1 MGRSRA
7 RCESPEGGVCP
18 CACVWRVPGDTVP
31 YEFLTEYIHTRL
43 QVRYSEPRCDNVGRR
58 FLIST
63 LSRRCSVKRR
73 RSAVFA
79 RGTDGLVD
87 RAPIS
92 YGGSSPREV
101 SAPPCPA
108 RGLSPWPFVPP
119 VLDRPAVRA
128 GATTNR
134 GAHRDTPTRTRTRKS
149 GTVKARALPSLGAS
163 GVSAHLASNTHCSIS
178 SKLLTHRLPADPRS

>member
-1 MGRSRA
+1 M
-7 RCESPEGGVCP
+7 
-18 CACVWRVPGDTVP
+18 
-31 YEFLTEYIHTRL
+31 
-43 QVRYSEPRCDNVGRR
+43 
-58 FLIST
+58 IST

-79 RGTDGLVD
+79 RVTDGLVD

-119 VLDRPAVRA
+119 MLDRQAVRA

-134 GAHRDTPTRTRTRKS
+134 GAHRDTPTRTRTPKS
-149 GTVKARALPSLGAS
+149 GTVKARALPSIGPS
-163 GVSAHLASNTHCSIS
+163 GVLLLATAFPGGFLKTLRKFVN
-178 SKLLTHRLPADPRS
+178 KLELYTVQPRALTNCESREARSYIVAL

>member
-1 MGRSRA
+1 M
-7 RCESPEGGVCP
+7 
-18 CACVWRVPGDTVP
+18 
-31 YEFLTEYIHTRL
+31 
-43 QVRYSEPRCDNVGRR
+43 
-58 FLIST
+58 IST

-79 RGTDGLVD
+79 RVTDGLVD

-149 GTVKARALPSLGAS
+149 GTVKARALPSFGAS
-163 GVSAHLASNTHCSIS
+163 GVSAHLASGIEHPLLHSQIGANAPAACR
-178 SKLLTHRLPADPRS
+178 SKIMNYVAGSGPTRTVRAFPATIPGTVASQPRARPQPRAICPNPTCTLYRPFAPTRAHV